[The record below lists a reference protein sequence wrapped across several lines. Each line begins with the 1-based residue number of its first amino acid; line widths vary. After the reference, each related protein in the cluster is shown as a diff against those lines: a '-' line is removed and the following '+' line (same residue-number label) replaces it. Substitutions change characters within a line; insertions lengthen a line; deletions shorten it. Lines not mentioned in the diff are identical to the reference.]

1 MRVPAVRS
9 HATAGPAFE
18 LLDAGGNDVNY
29 RFLTILLA
37 TAATPALAQEPTTST
52 NDDIVVTASRVPL
65 TAREVGSAVTIVT
78 AEDIE
83 REQIIF
89 AKDILQDLAGVQI
102 SSDRPGD
109 ANSVSIRG
117 SDNDQVLFLID
128 GIELGDPS
136 SISTQYQSDHLTTGD
151 IARIEVLRGNQ
162 GSLYGS
168 DAIGGVVNIITKR
181 AKSDGLLVNAQGE
194 YGSFE
199 TLNGAASLIG
209 KTGALDFRVT
219 ASGYKHDG
227 PSLADPATGTSAEE
241 DEYWRYGFSGRVGLA
256 ATANFD
262 LQLIGF
268 WQNSHSDLDDTNAD
282 SLDTVRKKEWAYAG
296 QASFRSDDGGFRA
309 NATASRYVAQRR
321 YFGMWNRPEGDL
333 FEGTKDVLAL
343 NASYDKGGTF
353 GLAVGGNYEEEYT
366 DQLTAFSGLFDA
378 KITTKSAFAELAL
391 RPARRLTITGA
402 ARIDDNSRFGSFD
415 TYRVTGA
422 YVVEDAIGGGDVKL
436 RASFGSG
443 AKAPGLYQ
451 LFDPTYGNPNLEVEA
466 SEGGDVGIDFNFGE
480 RFAAQFSYFFAKTRN
495 EIVFDCGAPHGCY
508 VNLGRTR
515 KSGIEIAFDLRPTDW
530 LTIRQ
535 SYTYLEAE
543 QVENGN
549 WADLRRPKHSG
560 STSIT
565 LTPVERLSIGAR
577 ARYRDRNASSS
588 FSPAT
593 EGYEVVDLLASYGIT
608 KNVEVYGRVVNLFDR
623 QYQMSYGKNA
633 LGRSA
638 YGGVRLRF

>member
-9 HATAGPAFE
+9 RATAGPAFE

-37 TAATPALAQEPTTST
+37 TSATPAFTQEPTATT

-78 AEDIE
+78 AENLQRD
-83 REQIIF
+83 QIIF

-136 SISTQYQSDHLTTGD
+136 LISTQYQSDHLTTGD
-151 IARIEVLRGNQ
+151 VARIEVLRGNQ
-162 GSLYGS
+162 SSLYGS

-181 AKSDGLLVNAQGE
+181 AKDDGILVNAQGE

-199 TLNGAASLIG
+199 TLNGAASIIG
-209 KTGALDFRVT
+209 KAGALDFRVT
-219 ASGYKHDG
+219 GSGYKHDG

-241 DEYWRYGFSGRVGLA
+241 DEYWRYGFSGRAGLA
-256 ATANFD
+256 ASANFD

-268 WQNSHSDLDDTNAD
+268 WQDSYADLDDTNAD

-296 QASFRSDDGGFRA
+296 QASFRSDDSALRA
-309 NATASRYVAQRR
+309 TATASRYVAQRR
-321 YFGMWNRPEGDL
+321 YSGMWNRPDGDL

-343 NASYDKGGTF
+343 NASYDKGGIF

-366 DQLTAFSGLFDA
+366 DQLTAFSGVFNA

-391 RPARRLTITGA
+391 RPARGLTITGA

-415 TYRVTGA
+415 TYRITGA
-422 YVVEDAIGGGDVKL
+422 YAIEDAIGGGDVKL
-436 RASFGSG
+436 RASYGSG

-451 LFDPTYGNPNLEVEA
+451 LFDPTYGNPDLQVET

-480 RFAAQFSYFFAKTRN
+480 RFAAQFSYFFARTRN
-495 EIVFDCGAPHGCY
+495 EIVFDCNALSPGCY
-508 VNLGRTR
+508 LNLGKTR
-515 KSGIEIAFDLRPTDW
+515 KSGIEMAFDLRPTDW

-543 QVENGN
+543 QRSAGWE
-549 WADLRRPKHSG
+549 DLGRPSHSG

-565 LTPVERLSIGAR
+565 LTPVERLSISAR

-608 KNVEVYGRVVNLFDR
+608 GNVEVYARVVNLFDK

-638 YGGVRLRF
+638 YGGVRLNF

>member
-1 MRVPAVRS
+1 MS
-9 HATAGPAFE
+9 
-18 LLDAGGNDVNY
+18 Y
-29 RFLTILLA
+29 RYLTILLA
-37 TAATPALAQEPTTST
+37 GAAAPALAQEQAPASG
-52 NDDIVVTASRVPL
+52 DDVVISASRVPL
-65 TAREVGSAVTIVT
+65 TAREVGSAVSVIT
-78 AEDIE
+78 AEDLQ
-83 REQIIF
+83 REQAFF
-89 AKDILQDLAGVQI
+89 AKDMFQDLAGVQI

-136 SISTQYQSDHLTTGD
+136 STSTQYQTDHLTTAD

-162 GSLYGS
+162 SSLYGS
-168 DAIGGVVNIITKR
+168 DAIGGVVNIITRR
-181 AKSDGLLVNAQGE
+181 AREDGFLVSAQGE

-199 TLNGAASLIG
+199 TRSGAASILG
-209 KTGALDFRVT
+209 KKGALDFRVT
-219 ASGYKHDG
+219 ASGYRHDG
-227 PSLADPATGTSAEE
+227 PSLADPATGTAAEE

-256 ATANFD
+256 AASNID

-268 WQNSHSDLDDTNAD
+268 WQDAHSDLDATNGD

-296 QASFRSDDGGFRA
+296 QASFRSDDSALRA

-321 YFGMWNRPEGDL
+321 YFGQWNRPEGDL
-333 FEGTKDVLAL
+333 YEGTKDVLAL
-343 NASYDKGGTF
+343 NASYDKGGIF
-353 GLAVGGNYEEEYT
+353 GVAVGGNYEEEYT
-366 DQLTAFSGLFDA
+366 DQLTSFSGALDA
-378 KITTKSAFAELAL
+378 RVTTRSAFAELAL
-391 RPARRLTITGA
+391 RPVTGLTITGA

-436 RASFGSG
+436 RASYGSG

-451 LFDPTYGNPNLEVEA
+451 LFDPSYGNPDLKVET
-466 SEGGDVGIDFNFGE
+466 SEGGDVGIDFNFGSK
-480 RFAAQFSYFFAKTRN
+480 FSAQFSYFFAKTRN
-495 EIVFDCGAPHGCY
+495 EIVFDGARPPFGGY
-508 VNLGRTR
+508 AQFGKTR
-515 KSGIEIAFDLRPTDW
+515 KSGVEVAFDVRPTGW

-543 QVENGN
+543 QDPRENGG
-549 WADLRRPKHSG
+549 WVDLGRPKHSG

-593 EGYEVVDLLASYGIT
+593 KGYEVVDLLASYGIT
-608 KNVEVYGRVVNLFDR
+608 GNVEVYGRVVNLFDK

-633 LGRSA
+633 LGQSA